1 MVFFGLLRWLSGKES
16 ACQCRRCRFDPWSG
30 RSPGGRN
37 GNPLQYSCLKNP
49 MDREAWYT
57 TVQGGYKESDT
68 TECIHT
74 HTHTHTH
81 THYPSLSLI
90 AYLGLKSALSE
101 INIIYIFFLLFPCI
115 CPPSLSSPR
124 WIVTWSVNTISLLWH
139 KLKWKIIIYKKL
151 NPLILLP
158 LWFKSLIFL
167 LRSNSSNSTTEL
179 TVITIFRGKKDLKR
193 KQQTTVVLVE
203 NGFPYPPH
211 HPPPLPGISE

>member
-1 MVFFGLLRWLSGKES
+1 MQIRSLVGKIPWRKKWQPTPVFLPEKSHGQRSLVYYSPRGLQRVRHNWV
-16 ACQCRRCRFDPWSG
+16 
-30 RSPGGRN
+30 
-37 GNPLQYSCLKNP
+37 
-49 MDREAWYT
+49 YT
-57 TVQGGYKESDT
+57 Y
-68 TECIHT
+68 T

-203 NGFPYPPH
+203 NGSPYPPH
-211 HPPPLPGISE
+211 QPPPLPGISE